1 MMSETPEGYMPD
13 TDLMILAYAAYRD
26 NRDMRDYRYDRKAG
40 QDEWIRIR
48 DKATEEAYRWL
59 ESVKLEEF
67 RAGQASMTEI
77 PLGHD
82 E

>member
-1 MMSETPEGYMPD
+1 MKLLWQEGNTVSE
-13 TDLMILAYAAYRD
+13 
-26 NRDMRDYRYDRKAG
+26 
-40 QDEWIRIR
+40 QDGIRILSDEDVR
-48 DKATEEAYRWL
+48 MGYVAKGGEVKVAEFNRWL